1 MKKNIGIAAISFF
14 VGLLAATYIFIF
26 LPEKKQAEVKFPS
39 GSTAPALSSP
49 LFASTAPETKTN
61 LDFVAIAEKVG
72 PAVLKIESQR
82 VETRR
87 SPGFDQDFPFDD
99 FWNRFFGQPSP
110 REREPQKFEQTV
122 QGTGFY
128 ISSDGYIL
136 TNNHLVEKSSKVT
149 VFTTQGKEYP
159 AKVIGTD
166 PKTDLALLKIE
177 AKDLPAVELGD
188 SAQLKV
194 GEWVLAIGNPLGMEH
209 TVTAGIVS
217 AKGRQLGTGVNVPDY
232 QDFIQTDAS
241 INRGNSGGPLVNMKG
256 EVIGVTSNIL
266 SPTGGSIGIGFAIPS
281 NLAKKI
287 VIQLKEK
294 GRVVRGRLGV
304 YMRDID
310 EGIRKQLNLKN
321 SNGAVVTSVEPDGP
335 AEKVGFK
342 PYDVI
347 VEINGQPVQN
357 GNDLRFKIADIE
369 PGSKVKVT
377 LIRDGREM
385 TLVPTVEEMEPR
397 EEKGTEASPDKNI
410 GLTVVP
416 LTPSLAR
423 RYSLKTTEGLLIT
436 EVRESSEA
444 ERKGI
449 APGDI
454 ILEVN
459 RNKVLTVRDLERILK
474 KTDSGEDVML
484 LVRREGEGRAQE
496 IIVTLRVP

>member
-1 MKKNIGIAAISFF
+1 MKKTIGIAVVSFF
-14 VGLLAATYIFIF
+14 VGLLAATYIFIY

-39 GSTAPALSSP
+39 ASPALSSP
-49 LFASTAPETKTN
+49 LFASTAPETKAN
-61 LDFVAIAEKVG
+61 LDFVVIAEKVG

-87 SPGFDQDFPFDD
+87 SMGFDQDFPFDD

-110 REREPQKFEQTV
+110 RDREPQKYEQTV

-149 VFTTQGKEYP
+149 VFTTQGKEFD
-159 AKVIGTD
+159 AKIIGTD
-166 PKTDLALLKIE
+166 PRTDLALLKIE

-357 GNDLRFKIADIE
+357 GNDLRFIIADIE
-369 PGSKVKVT
+369 PGSKVKVK
-377 LIRDGREM
+377 IVRDGQEM

-397 EEKGTEASPDKNI
+397 EEKGTEASADKNI

-449 APGDI
+449 AAGDI

-459 RNKVLTVRDLERILK
+459 RNKVLTVKDLERILK

-496 IIVTLRVP
+496 IIITLRVP

>member
-1 MKKNIGIAAISFF
+1 MKKTVGIALVSFI
-14 VGLLAATYIFIF
+14 VGLLAATYLFIYM
-26 LPEKKQAEVKFPS
+26 PEKKNAEVKFPS
-39 GSTAPALSSP
+39 ASPSPALASP
-49 LFASTAPETKTN
+49 LYASTAPEVKTG
-61 LDFVAIAEKVG
+61 LDFVSIAEKIG

-87 SPGFDQDFPFDD
+87 SMGFEQDFPFDD
-99 FWNRFFGQPSP
+99 FWNRFFGQPNQ
-110 REREPQKFEQTV
+110 RDREPQKFEQTV
-122 QGTGFY
+122 QGTGFF

-149 VFTTQGKEYP
+149 AFTTQGKEYA
-159 AKVIGTD
+159 AKVIGVD
-166 PKTDLALLKIE
+166 PKTDLALIKIE

-217 AKGRQLGTGVNVPDY
+217 AKGRQLGTGANVPDY

-256 EVIGVTSNIL
+256 EVIGINSNIL

-310 EGIRKQLNLKN
+310 EGIRKQLSLKD

-369 PGSKVKVT
+369 PGTKVKIKFV
-377 LIRDGREM
+377 RDGKEM
-385 TLVPTVEEMEPR
+385 TLVPTVEEMEPQ
-397 EEKGTEASPDKNI
+397 EEKGTEASTDKNI

-423 RYSLKTTEGLLIT
+423 KYSLKTIEGLLIT

-449 APGDI
+449 SPGDI

-459 RNKVLTVRDLERILK
+459 RKKVLNVKDLEGILK
-474 KTDSGEDVML
+474 KTESGEEVML
-484 LVRREGEGRAQE
+484 LVRREGEGRSQE